1 MAVNWNPWHG
11 CTKLSSGCKHCYV
24 YRSDARHGRDASVC
38 VKTNDFNVPVK
49 KKKDCSF
56 KSASGEL
63 VWTCFTSD
71 FLLDKADPW
80 REECW
85 DMIRQRRDLFFM
97 FITKRIDRFNVSLP
111 ADWGG
116 GYDNV
121 TVCCTAENQQM
132 ADYRLPIYLSLPI
145 KRKSII
151 CEPLLGEM
159 NIRDYLTPDIAQVVA
174 GGESGE
180 NARVCDYDWIL
191 SLREQCIKAN
201 VAFHFKQTGAY
212 FRKDGKVYKIKRAL
226 QHIQAR
232 KADINFVT
240 NSSIMR

>member
-1 MAVNWNPWHG
+1 MSNWNPWHG
-11 CTKLSSGCKHCYV
+11 CTKISEGCKNCYV
-24 YRSDARHGRDASVC
+24 YRMDARYERDASVLK
-38 VKTNDFNVPVK
+38 KTLSFDLPVR
-49 KKKDCSF
+49 KDRLGNY
-56 KSASGEL
+56 KLKGPE
-63 VWTCFTSD
+63 VVYTCFSSD
-71 FLLDKADPW
+71 FFHKDADELRVRAWEMIKQRSELDFL
-80 REECW
+80 
-85 DMIRQRRDLFFM
+85 M
-97 FITKRIDRFNVSLP
+97 ITKRIDRFNVSLP